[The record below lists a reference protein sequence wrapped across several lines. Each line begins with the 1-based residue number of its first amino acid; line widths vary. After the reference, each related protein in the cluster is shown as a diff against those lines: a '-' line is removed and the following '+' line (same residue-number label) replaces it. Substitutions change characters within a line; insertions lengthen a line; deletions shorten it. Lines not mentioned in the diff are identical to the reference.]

1 MAYKY
6 IPFFGDQSKISLN
19 VNAQIFKVEP
29 GELTRWH
36 VINAGPRGYIAF
48 NFAGGLINENSIS
61 NSSSN
66 FSENH
71 TSNSKIYE
79 ISIPPGSGDAI
90 EAIFPEEGTYFGNDH
105 DLGHL
110 LSGAGF
116 VVQATRNSTTEGD
129 TNGT

>member
-1 MAYKY
+1 M
-6 IPFFGDQSKISLN
+6 KIQL
-19 VNAQIFKVEP
+19 
-29 GELTRWH
+29 
-36 VINAGPRGYIAF
+36 VILVP
-48 NFAGGLINENSIS
+48 IS
-61 NSSSN
+61 A
-66 FSENH
+66 ENH
-71 TSNSKIYE
+71 TSNSQKIYE

-90 EAIFPEEGTYFGNDH
+90 EASFPEEGTYFGNDH

>member
-1 MAYKY
+1 MVWLTSTSSSLVIRAR
-6 IPFFGDQSKISLN
+6 ISLN

-29 GELTRWH
+29 GELTRWY

-61 NSSSN
+61 NTTSN
-66 FSENH
+66 FSENQ

-90 EAIFPEEGTYFGNDH
+90 EAIFPEEGT
-105 DLGHL
+105 
-110 LSGAGF
+110 SIWK
-116 VVQATRNSTTEGD
+116 
-129 TNGT
+129 